1 MSGSA
6 SLPDTAASAGATP
19 APTATATSEAVPLRD
34 PETGEP
40 LLDPETG
47 EPLMGIPAPS
57 EAVPVLDPQTGEPM
71 IDPDTGEPL
80 LAIPD
85 ALPTPEVEA
94 SPVAAITTAEDL
106 RDAVSQRS
114 ETAGGIV
121 NSLDAAAL
129 EIGSMRFS
137 MWDAVVLL
145 GVIVVVIGIAW
156 GVTRLI
162 RLILRRITRLDGSQ
176 RLLAEKISTI
186 LVWAMAFLI
195 GIDMLGI
202 DLTALAV
209 FSGAFGL
216 AIGFGLQKT
225 FGNLIA
231 GIILLMDKSI
241 KPGDVI
247 SVTDSAGNEGF
258 GQIRKIGI
266 RAISVVTRD
275 QTEYLIPNENLMI
288 NQVVNWSYSSRDV
301 RVKAPVGVSYDSD
314 LDLVTKLLYQAV
326 DETPRILR
334 NPKPRVNIMAFG
346 DSSVDFEV
354 RFWITDPEAG
364 MANIRSD
371 VYGRIWQLFHENG
384 IQIPFPQRDINLR
397 ASEQFDQLV
406 AAIGQRL
413 ENNSTKS

>member
-1 MSGSA
+1 MTGTA
-6 SLPDTAASAGATP
+6 TLPDS
-19 APTATATSEAVPLRD
+19 ATALEGGISSRSGDAVPLRD

-57 EAVPVLDPQTGEPM
+57 EAVPILDPETGEPL
-71 IDPDTGEPL
+71 IDPETGEPL
-80 LAIPD
+80 LAIPE
-85 ALPTPEVEA
+85 ALPTPEPTQEA
-94 SPVAAITTAEDL
+94 VTAIGTTEEV
-106 RDAVSQRS
+106 RDAVSERS
-114 ETAGGIV
+114 ETVGGI
-121 NSLDAAAL
+121 LDGLDSAAL
-129 EIGSMRFS
+129 QIGSIRFS
-137 MWDAVVLL
+137 MLDALLAVL
-145 GVIVVVIGIAW
+145 VILLVILLAW

-162 RLILRRITRLDGSQ
+162 RFALKRITRLDGSQ

-186 LVWAMAFLI
+186 LIWAVAFLI

-247 SVTDSAGNEGF
+247 SVADTAGNEGF

-288 NQVVNWSYSSRDV
+288 NQVVNWSYSSREV
-301 RVKAPVGVSYDSD
+301 RVKAAVGVSYSSD
-314 LDLVTKLLYQAV
+314 IDLVMELLYKAV
-326 DETPRILR
+326 EETPRILKT
-334 NPKPRVNIMAFG
+334 PKPRVNIMSFG

-354 RFWITDPEAG
+354 RFWITDPEG
-364 MANIRSD
+364 GLANIRSD
-371 VYGRIWQLFHENG
+371 VYQRIWQLFHEHD
-384 IQIPFPQRDINLR
+384 IEIPFPQRDLNLR
-397 ASEQFDQLV
+397 GNEEFNQLV

-413 ENNSTKS
+413 EKNSTNE

>member
-1 MSGSA
+1 MSANATLPNSA
-6 SLPDTAASAGATP
+6 TEAEPTADGAASP
-19 APTATATSEAVPLRD
+19 EAVPLRD

-47 EPLMGIPAPS
+47 EPLMGVPAPQ
-57 EAVPVLDPQTGEPM
+57 EAVPILDPETGEPM
-71 IDPDTGEPL
+71 LNPETGEPL

-85 ALPTPEVEA
+85 PLPTPTAEPEA
-94 SPVAAITTAEDL
+94 VTAITTAEDF
-106 RDAVSQRS
+106 RNAVSERS
-114 ETAGGIV
+114 ETAGGV
-121 NSLDAAAL
+121 VDTLDALAL
-129 EIGSMRFS
+129 EFGSMRFS
-137 MWDAVVLL
+137 LWDAVVLM
-145 GVIVVVIGIAW
+145 GVVALVILFAW
-156 GVTRLI
+156 GITRLS
-162 RLILRRITRLDGSQ
+162 RFALRRITKLDSSQ
-176 RLLAEKISTI
+176 RLLSEKISTI
-186 LVWAMAFLI
+186 VIWALAFLI

-247 SVTDSAGNEGF
+247 SVADSAGNEGF

-314 LDLVTKLLYQAV
+314 LELVTELLYKAV
-326 DETPRILR
+326 EETPRILKT
-334 NPKPRVNIMAFG
+334 PKPRVNIMAFG
-346 DSSVDFEV
+346 NSSVDFEL

-371 VYGRIWQLFHENG
+371 VYRRIWQLFHEND
-384 IQIPFPQRDINLR
+384 IEIPYPQRDINLR
-397 ASEQFDQLV
+397 GNEQFDQLV
-406 AAIGQRL
+406 AAIGQQL
-413 ENNSTKS
+413 ENKSTES